1 MTKSKNSLILLAL
14 GVCGLTLPL
23 DAQAPRQAQATD
35 SKTRDIY
42 VSVVDGGKGAA
53 VTGLTAKDFTVR
65 EDGVAREVLR
75 AVPATA
81 PLDIVLLVDDS
92 QAATTAIPYLR
103 DGLTRFVERLQGK
116 ASIGLVT
123 IGERPTSVAE
133 RTKDIAAVK
142 KGISRIFARPGAG
155 AYLLEG
161 ILDTS
166 RGFQKRDTERPV
178 IVAIATEGV
187 EFSSQAYERVLDTLY
202 ASGATL
208 HVLMV
213 GSPSSSMSDEIRNR
227 NITVAEGTEGTG
239 GRREQLLTE
248 LAIPD
253 ALTKLA
259 DELLNQ
265 YLVTYGRPEALVPP
279 EKVQVS
285 VTRPGL
291 EARARTRLPQ
301 K

>member
-1 MTKSKNSLILLAL
+1 MTKSKNSLFLLTL
-14 GVCGLTLPL
+14 GVCALTLPL
-23 DAQAPRQAQATD
+23 AAQAPRQAQATD
-35 SKTRDIY
+35 GKTRDLY
-42 VSVVDGGKGAA
+42 VSVVDGNGAA
-53 VTGLTAKDFTVR
+53 VTGLTAKEFTVR
-65 EDGVAREVLR
+65 EDGVAREVLK
-75 AVPATA
+75 VGPATA

-92 QAATTAIPYLR
+92 QAATNAIPYLR
-103 DGLTRFVERLQGK
+103 DGLARFAERLAGK

-123 IGERPTSVAE
+123 IGERPTSIVE
-133 RTKDIAAVK
+133 RTKDVATLK
-142 KGISRIFARPGAG
+142 KGITRIFARPGSG
-155 AYLLEG
+155 AYLLEA

-166 RGFQKRDTERPV
+166 RGFQKRETERPV

-187 EFSSQAYERVLDTLY
+187 EFSNQPYERVLDALY
-202 ASGATL
+202 ESGAAL

-213 GSPSSSMSDEIRNR
+213 GSPSSSMADEIRNR
-227 NITVAEGTEGTG
+227 NITVAQGTEGTG

-265 YLVTYGRPEALVPP
+265 YVVTYGRPDALVPP
-279 EKVQVS
+279 KKVEVS
-285 VTRPGL
+285 VTKPGVT
-291 EARARTRLPQ
+291 ARARTRLPQ

>member
-14 GVCGLTLPL
+14 GVCALTLPL
-23 DAQAPRQAQATD
+23 DAQAPRPAQATD

-42 VSVVDGGKGAA
+42 VSVVDGKGAA

-92 QAATTAIPYLR
+92 QAATAAVPYLR

-155 AYLLEG
+155 AYLLEA

-187 EFSSQAYERVLDTLY
+187 EFSNQPYERVLDTLY

-227 NITVAEGTEGTG
+227 NITAAEGTEGTG

-253 ALTKLA
+253 ALAKLA

-265 YLVTYGRPEALVPP
+265 YVVTYGRPEALVPP

-285 VTRPGL
+285 VTKPGL
-291 EARARTRLPQ
+291 TARARTRLPQ

>member
-14 GVCGLTLPL
+14 GVSALTLRL

-42 VSVVDGGKGAA
+42 VSVVDGKGAA
-53 VTGLTAKDFTVR
+53 VTGLAAKDFTVR

-155 AYLLEG
+155 AYLLEA

-187 EFSSQAYERVLDTLY
+187 EFSSQPYERVLDTLY

-227 NITVAEGTEGTG
+227 NITAAEGTEGTG

-253 ALTKLA
+253 ALTRLA

-265 YLVTYGRPEALVPP
+265 YVVTYGRPEALVPP

-285 VTRPGL
+285 VTKPGL
-291 EARARTRLPQ
+291 TARARTRLPQ

>member
-14 GVCGLTLPL
+14 GVSALTLRL

-42 VSVVDGGKGAA
+42 VSVVDGKGAA
-53 VTGLTAKDFTVR
+53 VTGLAAKDFTVR

-123 IGERPTSVAE
+123 IGERPTSVTE
-133 RTKDIAAVK
+133 RTSDTAAIK
-142 KGISRIFARPGAG
+142 KGISRIFARPGSG

-161 ILDTS
+161 IVETS

-187 EFSSQAYERVLDTLY
+187 EFSNQSYERVLDALY

-213 GSPSSSMSDEIRNR
+213 GSPSSSLSDEIRNR
-227 NITVAEGTEGTG
+227 NITVAQGTEGTG

-259 DELLNQ
+259 DELLSQ
-265 YLVTYGRPEALVPP
+265 YVVTYGRPEALVAP
-279 EKVQVS
+279 EKVQVT
-285 VTRPGL
+285 VDKPGL
-291 EARARTRLPQ
+291 TARARTRLPQ